1 MTLTLSVLWLVF
13 DLAVLSYYFSTAE
26 KVEWGS
32 VANAL
37 FWTAMP
43 VVLICG
49 LYKEGTK
56 EA

>member
-1 MTLTLSVLWLVF
+1 MTLAVSVLWLVF
-13 DLAVLSYYFSTAE
+13 DLAVLFYYFATTE

-32 VANAL
+32 VANSL

-43 VVLICG
+43 VVLIYG